1 MTTDTSS
8 SQAMPQAT
16 EKTLHQAIALHQ
28 AAKLKEAETLYRE
41 ILQTLPDHA
50 EANHNL
56 GVLTLQT
63 GEPAASLAFFVVAL
77 DADPANGRYWV
88 SYIDAL
94 CRAGQLEEARQILA
108 LAEQHG
114 LQGEDVDALALR
126 LKNDLVSSA
135 QLPDTKDANI
145 KKPARSKSR
154 SPAQQEIDTL
164 VTLFNSGHLDET
176 IALARTLT
184 EHYPQH
190 DFGWKALGAAFKQM
204 GRSADALV
212 PMQKAAALSSN
223 DAEAHNN
230 LGITLNDLKRHEEAE
245 ASYRRAIGINPSF
258 AQAHSNLG
266 VTLHDLN
273 RLDEAVTC
281 YRMALKLNPDYVRAH
296 NNLGAALHDLRR
308 LDEAEACYRKVLQ
321 LSPDHADAHRN
332 LGATLHDL
340 DRLDEAEA
348 CYRAA
353 LQLNPRDTDAYN
365 YLGVTLRDLGR
376 LSDSETA
383 FHRALE
389 INPRCADT
397 RHNLSHTLLTMGK
410 LAEAWQEYE
419 YRWDAKTIKTMQR
432 PVTILPQWTGETPS
446 PADRLLIFNEQGM
459 GDKIQFSRYL
469 TLAAKY
475 FPSGISIVT
484 VTPLLAL
491 FRRSF
496 PDIEILDAVPADQ
509 TAWQWQCPLLS
520 LPLALGTRLETI
532 PNQVPYLIPDPL
544 RTNYWKSRI
553 AALDLPAS
561 TRKIGVVWK
570 PGSKMKNAALRA
582 LTLQQLSPL
591 FNLSGCICLSLQ
603 KEPDPDKAPWTASGK
618 LIDWSDEFNDFD
630 DTAALAANLD
640 LIISVDTAVAHLA
653 GSLGQP
659 IWLLNRHAGE
669 WRWLHDRADSPWYPT
684 MRIFTQAR
692 PGDWEDVIRQVCDAL
707 HTAS

>member
-8 SQAMPQAT
+8 SQTMSQAT
-16 EKTLHQAIALHQ
+16 EKTLNQAIALHQ
-28 AAKLKEAETLYRE
+28 AAKLEEAEALYRD
-41 ILQTLPDHA
+41 ILQTLPTHP

-94 CRAGQLEEARQILA
+94 CRAGQFDEARQILA
-108 LAEQHG
+108 LAQQHG

-126 LKNDLVSSA
+126 LNDGPASSA
-135 QLPDTKDANI
+135 QSPDTQDAHV
-145 KKPARSKSR
+145 KKPAGQKSHG
-154 SPAQQEIDTL
+154 PAQQEIDTL
-164 VTLFNSGHLDET
+164 VTLFNSGRLDET

-245 ASYRRAIGINPSF
+245 ASYRRAIRINPSF

-281 YRMALKLNPDYVRAH
+281 YRTALKLNPDYVRAH

-308 LDEAEACYRKVLQ
+308 LDEAEACYRKVLR
-321 LSPDHADAHRN
+321 LSPEHADAHRN

-348 CYRAA
+348 CYREA
-353 LQLNPRDTDAYN
+353 LQLNPRDADAYN
-365 YLGVTLRDLGR
+365 YLGITLRDLGR

-383 FHRALE
+383 FRRALE

-397 RHNLSHTLLTMGK
+397 RHNLSHTLLTLGK

-419 YRWDAKTIKTMQR
+419 YRWDAKAIKTMQR
-432 PVTILPQWTGETPS
+432 PVTVLPQWTGQTPLS
-446 PADRLLIFNEQGM
+446 TDRLLIFNEQGM

-469 TLAAKY
+469 TLAAKR
-475 FPSGISIVT
+475 FPGGISIVT
-484 VTPLLAL
+484 VAPLLTL

-496 PDIEILDAVPADQ
+496 PDIEIIDAVPADQ

-520 LPLALGTRLETI
+520 LPLAMGTRLESI
-532 PNQVPYLIPDPL
+532 PNQVPYLIPDPI
-544 RTNYWKSRI
+544 RMSYWQSKI

-582 LTLQQLSPL
+582 LALQQIFPL
-591 FNLSGCICLSLQ
+591 LNLSGCSWFSLQ
-603 KEPDPDKAPWTASGK
+603 KEPDPDKASRIASGK

-630 DTAALAANLD
+630 DTAALAAKLD

-659 IWLLNRHAGE
+659 TWLLNRHAGE
-669 WRWLHDRADSPWYPT
+669 WRWLRERTDSPWYPT
-684 MRIFTQAR
+684 MRIFTQSR
-692 PGDWEDVIRQVCDAL
+692 SGDWESVIRQLCDAL
-707 HTAS
+707 RNAS